1 MLFHIL
7 AFLIQLTAHF
17 QFLIIVELAYI
28 TNTMESM
35 FAIIVVHYSVYI
47 CAYMLTRSLFFLSD
61 RIHV

>member
-35 FAIIVVHYSVYI
+35 FAIIIVHYSVISVHI
-47 CAYMLTRSLFFLSD
+47 C
-61 RIHV
+61 